1 MQRWILYHQVAFRQ
15 HEGIFLIRYIVESIK
30 KNALGTHHR
39 AERLLSNHL
48 CDQIVQTLSN
58 EKKTKS
64 MTDQKNTMPLQ
75 FKKQA
80 NIHGVPKKLASSIK

>member
-48 CDQIVQTLSN
+48 CDQMVQTLNN
-58 EKKTKS
+58 EKKTKL
-64 MTDQKNTMPLQ
+64 MTD
-75 FKKQA
+75 KKTLHMGPE
-80 NIHGVPKKLASSIK
+80 NPSNRKKIPIIF